1 MSDESFAAITLHVSK
16 VVVPGVW
23 RNLGRGL
30 CQAGAATSPVSAGV
44 RTRCS
49 PGSLVRIGADLG

>member
-1 MSDESFAAITLHVSK
+1 MQPERSAANLHDSK

-30 CQAGAATSPVSAGV
+30 CQAGAATSPASAGV
-44 RTRCS
+44 TTRCS
-49 PGSLVRIGADLG
+49 PGSLVRIEADLG